1 MCYLCV
7 ALLFLQTKFYIIA
20 MNTLKTITLSLLLG
34 AAMMPVAAQE
44 TVDLASQR
52 KESQRYGMVP
62 GQKLDH
68 KGIIIN
74 PTPHALDMAP
84 SGSLYVGDGIS
95 YPSGKKGGIYSD
107 DLRHLRI
114 TESGNGARLQIAVG
128 DKEAAKH
135 GVEAKSGAYKLV
147 VDKKGI
153 HITAFDDAGAFYGL
167 QTLRQLIDSSE
178 ASDRK
183 IPYLTIN
190 DYPDLPYRGV
200 VEGFYGTPWSHDV
213 RLSLIEFYGRNK
225 MNNYIYG
232 PKDDPYHSSP
242 NWRQPY
248 PEQEARQISELVE
261 ACKRNRVN
269 FVWAIHPGQDIRWNK
284 EDYDSLVHK
293 LDMMYDLG
301 IRSFAIFFDDISGI
315 GTDSNKQS
323 ELINDLTRDF
333 VKTKG
338 DVTNLMI
345 CPTDY
350 TEAWANPG
358 ENGQLAVYGRKLN
371 PDVEVFWTGSAVC
384 SDLTPSTLEFVNS
397 RIKRPALYW
406 WNFPVSDYCR
416 NYILQGPSYGLDTS
430 LTSADVAGIESN
442 PMEHGEASKLAL
454 YGVADYTW
462 NVGAYNPIDNWER
475 GLADIAP
482 EDPEAYRTFA
492 IHSADTETGYRRAE
506 SWETETFPYNSYTP
520 EQFEALARQFA
531 EIQTVPA
538 RMEKI
543 SNKQLLNEL
552 NPWLI
557 EFGNLGKRGSATL
570 ELIKTFE
577 NGNDSAFWN
586 GFVANLMTPEQRE
599 AFNAHKSG
607 TMKLQPFYENAMDN
621 MLSAFYTRVAG
632 HAPSTYRPVG
642 TYRNLPTTLSKLML
656 DNNPSTYYTSAY
668 GQRHGDWIGLDL
680 GEIRPVEEVEIL
692 QGRNSVDDVDYFDNT
707 ILEASMDGKNWT
719 ALTDSLLNTYEI
731 RWAANEPV
739 DARYVRIRKLH
750 SPKRHWA
757 SVRVFSVNPPTPERI
772 GIAIEATDPQAALS
786 AFDNDPTTSYKSTQ
800 SLTFDRSDKVNSS
813 VLLLSDLGNDVTLK
827 QFDAGGK
834 LLESR
839 PITSNF
845 TRVTFNPD
853 AAKVA
858 LNGTCTVYEIIAH

>member
-1 MCYLCV
+1 
-7 ALLFLQTKFYIIA
+7 
-20 MNTLKTITLSLLLG
+20 MNTLKTITLSLLIG
-34 AAMMPVAAQE
+34 AAMLPATAQE
-44 TVDLASQR
+44 TVDLATQR
-52 KESQRYGMVP
+52 KESQRYGQVP
-62 GQKLDH
+62 GQKIDH

-74 PTPHALDMAP
+74 PTPHSLEMAP
-84 SGSLYVGDGIS
+84 EGSLNVAAGVNFAS
-95 YPSGKKGGIYSD
+95 NKKNAAYLE
-107 DLRHLRI
+107 DLRHLKI
-114 TESGNGARLQIAVG
+114 PVSASGARLNIAVG
-128 DKEAAKH
+128 EKDAAKH

-147 VDKKGI
+147 VGKKHI
-153 HITAFDDAGAFYGL
+153 NITAFDDAGAFYGL
-167 QTLRQLIDSSE
+167 QTLRQLMESAK
-178 ASDRK
+178 ASGNE
-183 IPYLTIN
+183 IPCMTIT
-190 DYPDLPYRGV
+190 DFPDLPYRGV
-200 VEGFYGTPWSHDV
+200 VEGFYGNPWSHEV

-284 EDYDSLVHK
+284 EDYDSLVGK
-293 LDMMYDLG
+293 LNMMYDLG
-301 IRSFAIFFDDISGI
+301 VRSFALFFDDISGI
-315 GTDSNKQS
+315 GTDSNKQA
-323 ELINDLTRDF
+323 ELINNLTRDF
-333 VKTKG
+333 VKPKG

-358 ENGQLAVYGRKLN
+358 ENGQLATYGKKLN

-430 LTSADVAGIESN
+430 LTAADVAGIESN

-482 EDPEAYRTFA
+482 EDPAAYRTFA

-520 EQFEALARQFA
+520 EQFEALAKQFA
-531 EIQTVPA
+531 EIQTVPG

-552 NPWLI
+552 RPWLT
-557 EFGNLGKRGSATL
+557 EFGHLGERGSATL

-586 GFVANLMTPEQRE
+586 GFVANLMTDEQRE

-607 TMKLQPFYENAMDN
+607 TMKLQPFYDNAMDN
-621 MLSAFYTRVAG
+621 MLTAFYTRVAG
-632 HAPSTYRPVG
+632 HAPATFRAVG
-642 TYRNLPTTLSKLML
+642 SYRNLPTTLSKLML
-656 DNNPSTYYTSAY
+656 DKNPATYYTSAY
-668 GQRHGDWIGLDL
+668 GQQLGDWIGLDL
-680 GEIRPVEEVEIL
+680 GEVRPVDQVEIL

-707 ILEASMDGKNWT
+707 VLEASVDGKNWT

-731 RWAANEPV
+731 RWAANQPV

-750 SPKRHWA
+750 SPKRNWA
-757 SVRVFSVNPPTPERI
+757 AVRVFSVNPPTPERI
-772 GIAIEATDPQAALS
+772 GIAIEAPDAHAALS
-786 AFDNDPTTSYKSTQ
+786 AFDNDPTTTYKSTQ
-800 SLTFDRSDKVNSS
+800 GLTFDRPANANGCL
-813 VLLLSDLGNDVTLK
+813 LLLSDLGNDVTLK
-827 QFDAGGK
+827 QYDASGK
-834 LLESR
+834 LIESR

-845 TRVTFNPD
+845 TRVTFHPSATRITLTGN
-853 AAKVA
+853 
-858 LNGTCTVYEIIAH
+858 CTVFEIIPN